1 MARLGRAGRL
11 CHDWLFLT
19 QVDTQDRN
27 EPLSFIPDQRKE
39 LRILCKKFSELL
51 MLQCS
56 DCSILIVW
64 IFRRCFDREVFLRT
78 KFGSCYLC
86 GFHFQREKESSA
98 CIRFLQPADCD
109 DKKLE
114 VLWKTKQ
121 SLFCTQ
127 LQLAMIPDQNM
138 HQRVG
143 HWLSLGKT
151 INRLR
156 LHLRPF
162 PCSIFFCNWEWK
174 PFQKVWKKKINL
186 RRLIMAPSGSRRT
199 PLAQNFFIF
208 PLRLKSR
215 HNQGSTVLRW
225 LLVLVVRN
233 RQHFSDIRQKSY
245 LPFDLGQ
252 SYGYS
257 ATLSSYSLCSHR
269 GKGCTIPHHIFSQP
283 SGNVRFQPL
292 RKFCCPSGNVKLRP
306 GALRLWS
313 AHNGSAG
320 AQLRNTPGDPHQPCG
335 NPSHRCP
342 RCRVLF
348 N

>member
-39 LRILCKKFSELL
+39 LRILWKKFSELIL
-51 MLQCS
+51 LQCS

-64 IFRRCFDREVFLRT
+64 IFRRCFDREVLLRT

-98 CIRFLQPADCD
+98 CIRFLQPADCG

-127 LQLAMIPDQNM
+127 LQLVMIPDQNM

-174 PFQKVWKKKINL
+174 LFQKVWKKSIWD
-186 RRLIMAPSGSRRT
+186 
-199 PLAQNFFIF
+199 
-208 PLRLKSR
+208 
-215 HNQGSTVLRW
+215 V
-225 LLVLVVRN
+225 
-233 RQHFSDIRQKSY
+233 
-245 LPFDLGQ
+245 
-252 SYGYS
+252 
-257 ATLSSYSLCSHR
+257 
-269 GKGCTIPHHIFSQP
+269 
-283 SGNVRFQPL
+283 
-292 RKFCCPSGNVKLRP
+292 
-306 GALRLWS
+306 
-313 AHNGSAG
+313 
-320 AQLRNTPGDPHQPCG
+320 
-335 NPSHRCP
+335 
-342 RCRVLF
+342 
-348 N
+348 